1 MSSGYLEKIIAV
13 KKLEVAELQRS
24 ISSTAYTDM
33 LSIAPPVRPFLSAI
47 RQRLEKGSPA
57 FIAEI
62 KKASPSKGL
71 ISENFNPEAI
81 ARSYAIGGA
90 TCLSVLTDSQ
100 FFQGSLADL
109 CAARRVSGLPVLRKD
124 FVIDRYQL
132 LESRAGG
139 ADCVLLIVAALPK
152 TLLFELEAEAVSLG
166 MSVLVEVHTHEEM
179 DTALEMNTELIG
191 INNRNLMSFETDIRT
206 SIDLR
211 RLVPRGRIVVAES
224 GIKEPGDIVSL
235 VEAGINVFL
244 VGEAFMRA
252 DDPGG
257 ELLRFSQISHAK
269 KN

>member
-62 KKASPSKGL
+62 KKASQ
-71 ISENFNPEAI
+71 NFNPESI

-191 INNRNLMSFETDIRT
+191 INNRNLMSFDTDIRT